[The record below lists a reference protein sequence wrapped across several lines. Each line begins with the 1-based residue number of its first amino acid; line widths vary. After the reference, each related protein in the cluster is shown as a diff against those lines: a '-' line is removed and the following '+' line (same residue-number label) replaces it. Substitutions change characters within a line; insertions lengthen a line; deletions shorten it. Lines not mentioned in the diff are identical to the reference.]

1 ARHHRARHL
10 QGVPALAGVRP
21 GRRGHLGRRG
31 QLLQPELSG
40 PVQLIAG
47 LLYLVV
53 LVYMI
58 MLITRLVL
66 EWSRAYAREYRPS
79 GLVLF
84 EVVYTLTAP
93 PVKGLRR
100 LIPPIRLG
108 AVALDLSLMIL
119 LLLGWVL
126 LAILSGL
133 AL

>member
-1 ARHHRARHL
+1 M
-10 QGVPALAGVRP
+10 
-21 GRRGHLGRRG
+21 
-31 QLLQPELSG
+31 
-40 PVQLIAG
+40 QLIAG

-66 EWSRAYAREYRPS
+66 EWIRAYAREYRPS
-79 GLVLF
+79 GLVLVLF
-84 EVVYTLTAP
+84 EVVYTLTDP

-133 AL
+133 ALLGLPASEHRGSSDTLSGSAPRAVRPENDEKVTHGFDAR

>member
-1 ARHHRARHL
+1 MA
-10 QGVPALAGVRP
+10 
-21 GRRGHLGRRG
+21 
-31 QLLQPELSG
+31 
-40 PVQLIAG
+40 LIAG

-66 EWSRAYAREYRPS
+66 EWIRSYARDYRPS
-79 GLVLF
+79 GLVLVLF
-84 EVVYTLTAP
+84 EVVYTLTDP

-119 LLLGWVL
+119 LVLGWIL
-126 LAILSGL
+126 LAVLSGL